1 LEQQRMDAAALFRAG
16 KRVYEVA
23 AEIGI
28 AYATAHRWK
37 ARLEKGGI
45 AALHSRGKP
54 GPDKQLSPDQLDE
67 LEAALVAGAQAAGYE
82 QGLWTLGR
90 VRACIAQRFGVQYSE
105 VAVWKLLRELK
116 GSPQKPEKRARE
128 ADREAIE
135 RWKTERWPQLMAE
148 AEQGQRTI
156 VFVDESGFSQ
166 RPARKRTGAPRGHTP
181 VLEFNFNWKRISAIA
196 GVSFCELWFALH
208 EGTIRAPQVIEFI
221 QQLQARIGKKLLLIW
236 DGLSAHRSRAVQVF
250 LAGLGE
256 AVRVE
261 WLPTYAPELNPVEFL
276 WGHLKNHDLANFTPD
291 CLWKLSKAARNA
303 LFKAQ
308 KRPSVIQAF
317 WVQTELPFP

>member
-1 LEQQRMDAAALFRAG
+1 MDAATLFRAG

-23 AEIGI
+23 AELGV

-37 ARLEKGGI
+37 ARLQKGGI
-45 AALHSRGKP
+45 AALRSRGKP
-54 GPDKQLSPDQLDE
+54 GPAKQLNPDQLDE
-67 LEAALVAGAQAAGYE
+67 LETVLLAGAQAAGYAH
-82 QGLWTLGR
+82 GLWTLGR
-90 VRACIAQRFGVQYSE
+90 VRALLAQRFGVQYSE

-116 GSPQKPEKRARE
+116 WSPQKPEKRARE

-135 RWKTERWPQLMAE
+135 RWKSQRWPQLVAQ
-148 AEQGQRTI
+148 AEQEQRVI

-166 RPARKRTGAPRGHTP
+166 RPARKRTWAPRGHTP
-181 VLEFNFNWKRISAIA
+181 ILEFNFNWKRISAIA
-196 GVSFCELWFALH
+196 GVSFYELWFALH

-221 QQLQARIGKKLLLIW
+221 QQLRARIGKKLLLIW
-236 DGLSAHRSRAVQVF
+236 DGLSAHGSRAVRAF

-276 WGHLKNHDLANFTPD
+276 WGHLKNHDLANVTPD

-308 KRPSVIQAF
+308 KRPSVIHAF

>member
-1 LEQQRMDAAALFRAG
+1 MNAAALFGAG
-16 KRVYEVA
+16 KRVFEVA
-23 AEIGI
+23 AELGV

-37 ARLEKGGI
+37 RRWERAGPAG
-45 AALHSRGKP
+45 LHSRGKP

-67 LEAALVAGAQAAGYE
+67 LEQALLAGAPAAGFE

-90 VRACIAQRFGVQYSE
+90 VRAFIAQRFGVHYSE
-105 VAVWKLLRELK
+105 VTIWKLLGELNW
-116 GSPQKPEKRARE
+116 SPQKPEKRARE

-135 RWKTERWPQLMAE
+135 RWKTQRWPQVMAQADQE
-148 AEQGQRTI
+148 GRTL

-166 RPARKRTGAPRGHTP
+166 RPARKRTWAPRGHTP
-181 VLEFNFNWKRISAIA
+181 ILEFNFNWKRISAIA
-196 GVSFCELWFALH
+196 GVSFYELWFALH
-208 EGTIRAPQVIEFI
+208 EGSIRAPQVIKFI
-221 QQLQARIGKKLLLIW
+221 QQLQARIGQKLLLIW
-236 DGLSAHRSRAVQVF
+236 DGLSAHRSRAVRAF
-250 LAGLGE
+250 LAGLGD

-261 WLPTYAPELNPVEFL
+261 WLPAYAPELNPVEFL
-276 WGHLKNHDLANFTPD
+276 WGHLKNHDLANVTPD

-308 KRPSVIQAF
+308 ERPSVIHAF